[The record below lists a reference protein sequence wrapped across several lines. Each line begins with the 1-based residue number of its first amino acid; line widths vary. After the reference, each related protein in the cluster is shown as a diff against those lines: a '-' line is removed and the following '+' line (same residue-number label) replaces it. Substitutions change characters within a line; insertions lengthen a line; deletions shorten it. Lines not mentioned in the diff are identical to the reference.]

1 MKSSPLVILF
11 FVICSVQNIKA
22 EGDVNGK
29 IITDLKM
36 FPNNNM
42 GTIGDSQSLEVNIDA
57 YQDFGSV
64 RGVLELVGRTDS
76 EDSGRRILEARQAYL
91 KTDISDFVLFV
102 GNRQEFWGTA
112 ESKNVVDVINQ
123 RDSAANQGSVGKL
136 GAPSISI
143 EKYMD
148 IGDLQL
154 WYMPYFREQTFNDS
168 NAHPSGQLNI
178 KPAQYERSDGKN
190 ADDYV
195 MRLAS
200 VLGDWDLAGSLF
212 YGTARSPTSTVV
224 ESGTAL
230 QPLYPEQKSFGLE
243 AQYTGDATL
252 LKWESSFGQQ
262 SSDGFSAVVAGLEY
276 TMYGVFDRV
285 WDLGFIVEEQYDDR
299 PQAAAERFHVG
310 GIRLTLNDVKDT
322 SLLFLTSRDHDND
335 QSSITFEASRRLNS
349 WSSLEIGAQ
358 YFDAKTAGSA
368 FGLLDD
374 DDTIS
379 IRFNTFF

>member
-143 EKYMD
+143 EKRSMFFS
-148 IGDLQL
+148 IE
-154 WYMPYFREQTFNDS
+154 YFFK
-168 NAHPSGQLNI
+168 I
-178 KPAQYERSDGKN
+178 KLIFSSSAK
-190 ADDYV
+190 
-195 MRLAS
+195 
-200 VLGDWDLAGSLF
+200 SLC
-212 YGTARSPTSTVV
+212 
-224 ESGTAL
+224 
-230 QPLYPEQKSFGLE
+230 
-243 AQYTGDATL
+243 
-252 LKWESSFGQQ
+252 
-262 SSDGFSAVVAGLEY
+262 
-276 TMYGVFDRV
+276 M
-285 WDLGFIVEEQYDDR
+285 
-299 PQAAAERFHVG
+299 
-310 GIRLTLNDVKDT
+310 
-322 SLLFLTSRDHDND
+322 
-335 QSSITFEASRRLNS
+335 
-349 WSSLEIGAQ
+349 
-358 YFDAKTAGSA
+358 
-368 FGLLDD
+368 
-374 DDTIS
+374 
-379 IRFNTFF
+379 

>member
-1 MKSSPLVILF
+1 MKVYLLIFSFSIIIFGQISL
-11 FVICSVQNIKA
+11 A
-22 EGDVNGK
+22 EGDFNGK
-29 IITDLKM
+29 IITDLKI
-36 FPNNNM
+36 FPNHNVE
-42 GTIGDSQSLEVNIDA
+42 TINDSQSLELNIDA

-64 RGVLELVGRTDS
+64 RGVLELIARSDTQ
-76 EDSGRRILEARQAYL
+76 DSGRNILEARQAYL
-91 KTDISDFVLFV
+91 KTYISDFVVFV
-102 GNRQEFWGTA
+102 GNRQEFWGTT

-123 RDSAANQGSVGKL
+123 RDAAANQGSAGKL
-136 GAPSISI
+136 GAPSISV

-148 IGDLQL
+148 IGDLQI
-154 WYMPYFREQTFNDS
+154 WYMPYFREQTFNNS
-168 NAHPSGQLNI
+168 NAHPSGQLSV
-178 KPAQYERSDGKN
+178 KPAHYERSGGKN
-190 ADDYV
+190 ADDYAV
-195 MRLAS
+195 RLTS

-224 ESGTAL
+224 DSGTTL

-243 AQYTGDATL
+243 AQYTGDTTL
-252 LKWESSFGQQ
+252 LKWESSIGHQ
-262 SSDGFSAVVAGLEY
+262 SSDGFSAVVTGLEY

-285 WDLGFIVEEQYDDR
+285 WDLGFIAEEQYDDR

-310 GIRLTLNDVKDT
+310 GIRLTLNDAKDT
-322 SLLFLTSRDHDND
+322 SILFLTSRDHNND
-335 QSSITFEASRRLNS
+335 QSSISFEASRRLNS

-358 YFDAKTAGSA
+358 YFDAKTPGSA